1 MKFGTDILGSQ
12 RRNRSIHTPFIHP
25 PIHPIIFLCL
35 SNSGGGRL
43 CCTRVGSLN
52 HVAWDHYQK
61 RKTASGKLK
70 CWKTACEVSIF
81 IKWNLIYC
89 LDSYL
94 KHNEFFFLFHE
105 SYNFGQQLHRGAFF
119 LDYLS
124 SFTLCFET
132 SRFFTNTF
140 SALSILWLFSAVTT
154 RWSHIHNFSYCL
166 VGAQRSR
173 FTGKN
178 RTSVEWREN
187 VLKPL
192 LWENKQEKKT
202 KIGQFQPKVKHFYPL
217 LHLNSY
223 FEVRRNTVRCI
234 KWWENKWKA
243 KLTVSY
249 WVFGDTQLHF

>member
-1 MKFGTDILGSQ
+1 MKVTILDNS
-12 RRNRSIHTPFIHP
+12 SIGGHSFWTTFQASHYVLRPVVFLRTHSLLSPFSDCFQLLQHDGATY
-25 PIHPIIFLCL
+25 IIFH
-35 SNSGGGRL
+35 S
-43 CCTRVGSLN
+43 
-52 HVAWDHYQK
+52 
-61 RKTASGKLK
+61 
-70 CWKTACEVSIF
+70 
-81 IKWNLIYC
+81 
-89 LDSYL
+89 
-94 KHNEFFFLFHE
+94 
-105 SYNFGQQLHRGAFF
+105 
-119 LDYLS
+119 
-124 SFTLCFET
+124 
-132 SRFFTNTF
+132 
-140 SALSILWLFSAVTT
+140 
-154 RWSHIHNFSYCL
+154 L

-187 VLKPL
+187 VLKLL

>member
-1 MKFGTDILGSQ
+1 MKFGTDIGTEGIVA
-12 RRNRSIHTPFIHP
+12 SIHPSILLF
-25 PIHPIIFLCL
+25 
-35 SNSGGGRL
+35 SYANSIGGRL

-52 HVAWDHYQK
+52 HVAWDHYKK

-124 SFTLCFET
+124 SFTLGFET
-132 SRFFTNTF
+132 SSFFMNTF
-140 SALSILWLFSAVTT
+140 SALSILWLFSVVTT

-178 RTSVEWREN
+178 RTSVERSEN

-192 LWENKQEKKT
+192 LWENKQEK
-202 KIGQFQPKVKHFYPL
+202 
-217 LHLNSY
+217 
-223 FEVRRNTVRCI
+223 
-234 KWWENKWKA
+234 NKDRAVSA
-243 KLTVSY
+243 KSQTFLTPS
-249 WVFGDTQLHF
+249 TS